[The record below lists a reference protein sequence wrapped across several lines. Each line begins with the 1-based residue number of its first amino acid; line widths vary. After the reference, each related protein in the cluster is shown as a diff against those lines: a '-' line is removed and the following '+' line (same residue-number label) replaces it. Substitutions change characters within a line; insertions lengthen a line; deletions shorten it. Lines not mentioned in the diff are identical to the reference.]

1 MTQITRWGIMG
12 LGKIAQKFAESLA
25 FVPDAKLVAVASR
38 SEEKAA
44 QFAQSFGVPHHY
56 GSYEAMLEN
65 AEVEVVYI
73 ATPHV
78 LHYENTM
85 ACLHKGKAVLCEKP
99 FAMNLAQVKEM
110 TQLAKEKNLFLM
122 EALWTK
128 FLPSFKAV
136 KQLIEEDKIGK
147 IHTLQA
153 DFGFQAPYLPE
164 ERIFNP
170 KLGGGSLLDV
180 GIYPLFLAVSL
191 LGKPD
196 ELLAKAIFGE
206 TGVDNSCAMVL
217 KYHSGSLAVL
227 TSSVVAHQSIEANIF
242 GEKATIKMNTPFHT
256 PQTHIEF
263 KEKLATTRTIE
274 VDSEGNGYNYEA
286 AEVGNCLRAGKI
298 ESDVMSHADS
308 LLLMEML
315 DWVRLEAG
323 ILYD

>member
-25 FVPDAKLVAVASR
+25 YVPNAKIVAVASR
-38 SEEKAA
+38 SKEKAA
-44 QFAQSFGVPHHY
+44 EFAQKFGAAHHY
-56 GSYEAMLEN
+56 ESYEAMLDN
-65 AEVEVVYI
+65 PEVEVVYI
-73 ATPHV
+73 ATPHT
-78 LHYENTM
+78 LHHENTM

-110 TQLAKEKNLFLM
+110 TTLAKEKNLFLM

-136 KQLIEEDKIGK
+136 KQLIEEGKIGK

-170 KLGGGSLLDV
+170 KLGGGSLLDI

-196 ELLAKAIFGE
+196 ELTARAVFGE

-227 TSSVVAHQSIEANIF
+227 TASVVAYQSIEANIF
-242 GEKATIKMNTPFHT
+242 GEKAAIKMNTPFHT
-256 PQTHIEF
+256 PQTHIEL
-263 KEKLATTRTIE
+263 KERFTTVRTLE
-274 VDSEGNGYNYEA
+274 VETEGNGYNYEA
-286 AEVGNCLRAGKI
+286 IEVGNCLRAGKV
-298 ESDVMSHADS
+298 ESEVMSHADS

-323 ILYD
+323 ICYD